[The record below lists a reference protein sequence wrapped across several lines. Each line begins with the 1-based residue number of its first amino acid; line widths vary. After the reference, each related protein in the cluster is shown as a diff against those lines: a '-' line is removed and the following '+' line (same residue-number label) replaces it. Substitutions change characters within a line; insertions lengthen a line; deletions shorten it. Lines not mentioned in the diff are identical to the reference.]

1 MEHTCNKKKQ
11 PQSAAERK
19 YLQWKRQKEKDPHFQ
34 KKANKQLGLLRDA
47 NRSKLSGSKLN
58 ELRKKEQMR
67 QRMCRKKKKKEQA
80 DNKKEISF

>member
-1 MEHTCNKKKQ
+1 MEETKG
-11 PQSAAERK
+11 
-19 YLQWKRQKEKDPHFQ
+19 KRSSFS
-34 KKANKQLGLLRDA
+34 KKANNQLGLLRDA

-67 QRMCRKKKKKEQA
+67 QRICRKKKKKEQA